1 HNDTHAKK
9 TPRRRRETRAQ
20 EKTKLR
26 RPQIVTIHEH
36 DRVSAGR
43 DGESPEPAYS
53 AHPLVDRLSA
63 GEPYAVAFGGQ
74 GGAWLENLE
83 ELVSSAGIEHEL
95 ATLVAEAEVMLEP
108 IADELVVVRPI
119 GFEPMRWVRA
129 HAAGEAV
136 PSTKH
141 LTSAAISMPG
151 ILLTQL
157 AAVRALTRQ
166 GMDFVA
172 TPPVASTG
180 HSQGVLAVESLR
192 TRGARDVELMVL
204 IQLIG

>member
-1 HNDTHAKK
+1 M
-9 TPRRRRETRAQ
+9 
-20 EKTKLR
+20 
-26 RPQIVTIHEH
+26 TIHEH

-43 DGESPEPAYS
+43 DGESPKPALS
-53 AHPLVDRLSA
+53 DHALVDRLSA

-95 ATLVAEAEVMLEP
+95 ATLVAEADVMLEP

-119 GFEPMRWVRA
+119 GFEPLRWVRA

-192 TRGARDVELMVL
+192 TRGARDVVARNSDRYDSVTGTTGSPSVQPRAE
-204 IQLIG
+204 

>member
-1 HNDTHAKK
+1 M
-9 TPRRRRETRAQ
+9 
-20 EKTKLR
+20 
-26 RPQIVTIHEH
+26 TIHEH

-43 DGESPEPAYS
+43 DGESRKPALS
-53 AHPLVDRLSA
+53 DHALVDRLSA

-119 GFEPMRWVRA
+119 GFEPLRWVRA

-136 PSTKH
+136 PSTMMARTKVRPANSR
-141 LTSAAISMPG
+141 LPPRAFSAATRPC
-151 ILLTQL
+151 LC
-157 AAVRALTRQ
+157 AVVPSGR
-166 GMDFVA
+166 
-172 TPPVASTG
+172 
-180 HSQGVLAVESLR
+180 
-192 TRGARDVELMVL
+192 
-204 IQLIG
+204 